1 MKVKT
6 RTLYKLVGSDYSAQ
20 EPRITTFL
28 GGDPAMRQA
37 YLEGKDLY
45 CVIAANIYNN
55 KYEDNLEHYPEGTVI
70 ELDGKQTVCGY
81 KTHLNKAGKERRS
94 VAKMVLLA
102 LTYGMGPGTLAAR
115 TGKTKAEAQEI
126 FDNFFKSFPKV
137 EELIKSSK
145 EFLRTH
151 GYVEDWAGRRRHL
164 TDYFLDPYTATYKDE
179 ETLLAKTFNPI
190 IGCENRP
197 LMDEVLA
204 SWIAR
209 AKTTR
214 NNKEFDQL
222 AQEAIKKGV
231 ILSANT
237 GRIAQAE
244 RQCLNARIQG
254 SAASLTKL
262 AMIQIHN
269 SQELKDLDAKLVM
282 TIHDEVMLE
291 CPALYAEEV
300 SEVLPRIMIDAAAPY
315 IDVPMKCDP
324 AIESR
329 WYTSEYAVAVQEE
342 FKKLTDKGLDRET
355 AFTALYSKHP
365 ELPEEAIYK
374 TITEGIDLEF

>member
-1 MKVKT
+1 
-6 RTLYKLVGSDYSAQ
+6 
-20 EPRITTFL
+20 
-28 GGDPAMRQA
+28 MRQA

-342 FKKLTDKGLDRET
+342 FKKLTKAGLERAE
-355 AFTALYSKHP
+355 AFTKLYEKHP
-365 ELPEEAIYK
+365 ELPGEAIYK